1 VNEDLRRIEAF
12 RRALELRLCTR
23 TEPFAYGT
31 AYFNVDFPHH
41 WDSNFLWAE
50 RSLDEVTADAFA
62 AEAER
67 VLGGAGLAHR
77 EVFTHDDAAGERL
90 APRFA
95 ELAWKPDHSVTMVL
109 HRDADRRA
117 AGNIRAVGFEEAR
130 PLIAEVIRR
139 SETSSSWDDASD
151 ELVGF
156 RRLLEERIDARFF
169 VADAGGHLA
178 SMCEL
183 YTLEGVAQVESV
195 DTLEEFRGRG
205 LARAVVSAAIDEAR
219 ARGCDLI
226 FIHADVDDWP
236 QELYR
241 KLGFDPV
248 ARDWIFRRPP
258 PELRAADG

>member
-1 VNEDLRRIEAF
+1 VSDDLGRILAF
-12 RRALELRLCTR
+12 RRSLEMRLCTR
-23 TEPFAYGT
+23 TEAFAHGT

-50 RSLDEVTADAFA
+50 LPLEEVTADALA
-62 AEAER
+62 SEAER

-77 EVFTHDDAAGERL
+77 EVFTDDDPAGERL
-90 APRFA
+90 APRFV
-95 ELAWKPDHSVTMVL
+95 ELGWKPDHSVTMVL

-117 AGNIRAVGFEEAR
+117 AGKVRQMGFEQAR

-139 SETSSSWDDASD
+139 SETSSSWDDAND

-195 DTLEEFRGRG
+195 DTLEAFRGRG
-205 LARAVVSAAIDEAR
+205 LARAVVSAAVDEAR

-226 FIHADVDDWP
+226 FIQADVDDWP

>member
-1 VNEDLRRIEAF
+1 VSDDIGRILAF
-12 RRALELRLCTR
+12 RRSLEMRLCTR
-23 TEPFAYGT
+23 TEAFAHGT

-50 RSLDEVTADAFA
+50 LPLEGVTADALA

-77 EVFTHDDAAGERL
+77 EVFTHDDPAGERL

-95 ELAWKPDHSVTMVL
+95 ELRWEPDHSVTMIL
-109 HRDADRRA
+109 RRDADRRA
-117 AGNIRAVGFEEAR
+117 ARNVMAVGFEQAR

-139 SETSSSWDDASD
+139 SETSSSDDEND
-151 ELVGF
+151 ELVRF

-169 VADAGGHLA
+169 VAEAGGQLA
-178 SMCEL
+178 SICEL
-183 YTLEGVAQVESV
+183 YTFEGVAQVESV

-205 LARAVVSAAIDEAR
+205 FARAVVSAAIDEAR
-219 ARGCDLI
+219 TRECDLI
-226 FIHADVDDWP
+226 FIQAGVDDWP

-258 PELRAADG
+258 PDVVQRA

>member
-1 VNEDLRRIEAF
+1 MSDDLERILAF

-23 TEPFAYGT
+23 TEAFAYGT
-31 AYFNVDFPHH
+31 AYFNADFPHV
-41 WDSNFLWAE
+41 WDGNFLWAE
-50 RSLDEVTADAFA
+50 LPLEDVTADALVS
-62 AEAER
+62 EAER
-67 VLGGAGLAHR
+67 VLGGAGSAHR
-77 EVFTHDDAAGERL
+77 EVFTFDDHAGERL
-90 APRFA
+90 APRFV
-95 ELAWKPDHSVTMVL
+95 ELGWKPDHSVTMVL
-109 HRDADRRA
+109 RRNIDRPATARV
-117 AGNIRAVGFEEAR
+117 REVGFEEAR
-130 PLIAEVIRR
+130 PLIAEVIGR
-139 SETSSSWDDASD
+139 SPTSSPDDAND
-151 ELVGF
+151 ELVEF

-169 VADAGGHLA
+169 VAEAGGRPA
-178 SMCEL
+178 SLCEL

-226 FIHADVDDWP
+226 FIQADVDDWP

-258 PELRAADG
+258 PELGIALG

>member
-1 VNEDLRRIEAF
+1 LNDDIGRILAF
-12 RRALELRLCTR
+12 RRSLELRLCTR
-23 TEPFAYGT
+23 TEAFAYGT

-50 RSLDEVTADAFA
+50 LPLEEVTADALA
-62 AEAER
+62 SEAER

-77 EVFTHDDAAGERL
+77 EVFTDDDPAGERL
-90 APRFA
+90 APRFV
-95 ELAWKPDHSVTMVL
+95 ELGWKPDHSVTMVL

-117 AGNIRAVGFEEAR
+117 AGKVRELGFEQAR
-130 PLIAEVIRR
+130 PLIAEVIGR
-139 SETSSSWDDASD
+139 SPTSSSDEEND
-151 ELVGF
+151 ELVRF

-169 VADAGGHLA
+169 VADASGQLA

-183 YTLEGVAQVESV
+183 YTFEGVGQVESV

-205 LARAVVSAAIDEAR
+205 FARAVVSAAIDEAR
-219 ARGCDLI
+219 ARGCDLV
-226 FIHADVDDWP
+226 FIQADVDDWP

-241 KLGFDPV
+241 KIGFDPV

-258 PELRAADG
+258 PDVVQRA

>member
-1 VNEDLRRIEAF
+1 VNDDLERMLAF
-12 RRALELRLCTR
+12 RRSLELRLCTR
-23 TEPFAYGT
+23 TEAFAYGT

-50 RSLDEVTADAFA
+50 LSLEDVTADALA
-62 AEAER
+62 SEAER
-67 VLGGAGLAHR
+67 VLGEAGLAHR
-77 EVFTHDDAAGERL
+77 EVFTYDDPAGKRL

-95 ELAWKPDHSVTMVL
+95 ELGWKPDHSVTMAL
-109 HRDADRRA
+109 RRDADRPATAQVRE
-117 AGNIRAVGFEEAR
+117 VGFEQAR
-130 PLIAEVIRR
+130 PLIAEVIGR
-139 SETSSSWDDASD
+139 SPTSSSDEEND

-169 VADAGGHLA
+169 VAEAGGRLA

-195 DTLEEFRGRG
+195 DTLEELRGRG
-205 LARAVVSAAIDEAR
+205 FARAVVSAAIDEAR

-226 FIHADVDDWP
+226 FIQADVDDWP
-236 QELYR
+236 QELYG

-248 ARDWIFRRPP
+248 ARDWVFRRPP
-258 PELRAADG
+258 PELGTAVG

>member
-1 VNEDLRRIEAF
+1 MNEDLRRIEAF

-23 TEPFAYGT
+23 TEPFAYGI

-41 WDSNFLWAE
+41 WDSNFLWTE
-50 RSLDEVTADAFA
+50 LPLDGVTADVLA

-77 EVFTHDDAAGERL
+77 EVFTYDDPAGERL

-95 ELAWKPDHSVTMVL
+95 ELGWKPDHSVTMVL
-109 HRDADRRA
+109 RRDADRRA
-117 AGNIRAVGFEEAR
+117 VGNVRAVGFEQAR

-139 SETSSSWDDASD
+139 SETSSSDDEND
-151 ELVGF
+151 EMVRF

-169 VADAGGHLA
+169 VEEADGQRAG
-178 SMCEL
+178 MCEL

-205 LARAVVSAAIDEAR
+205 SARAVVLAAVDEAR

-226 FIHADVDDWP
+226 FIQADVDDWP

-248 ARDWIFRRPP
+248 ARDWRFRRPP
-258 PELRAADG
+258 PEPATADG